1 MSAPTDI
8 DEDRLTEV
16 RNEWPE
22 YLHDIGRCEDDCPFC
37 PAPSDSSD
45 ERR

>member
-1 MSAPTDI
+1 MSEWTDV
-8 DEDRLTEV
+8 DELLTEV

-37 PAPSDSSD
+37 QPSKG
-45 ERR
+45 EETG